1 MGDLSFNSLLIL
13 IFIDH
18 STIDFSL
25 YYPSLFFRFFLSLS
39 LSVSISPSIFLSF
52 FLSLFLFLFSLSLS
66 LFLSLSLSLFL
77 SLSAFYSSV
86 SCSSP
91 ILFPAISL
99 LHDCCLAFVVI
110 HSLLLPFK

>member
-1 MGDLSFNSLLIL
+1 MGSFNSLLIL

-25 YYPSLFFRFFLSLS
+25 YYPSLFFCFFLSLS

-52 FLSLFLFLFSLSLS
+52 F
-66 LFLSLSLSLFL
+66 LSLSLFL

>member
-1 MGDLSFNSLLIL
+1 MGL
-13 IFIDH
+13 IFLFIIH
-18 STIDFSL
+18 LFSSVFFSL
-25 YYPSLFFRFFLSLS
+25 FLFLSLFLLLSLS
-39 LSVSISPSIFLSF
+39 LSF
-52 FLSLFLFLFSLSLS
+52 FLFFYSFSLSLSLSFSLSLS
-66 LFLSLSLSLFL
+66 LFLSLSLHFIP
-77 SLSAFYSSV
+77 V

>member
-1 MGDLSFNSLLIL
+1 MGSFNSLLIL

-25 YYPSLFFRFFLSLS
+25 YYPSLFFCFFLSLS

-52 FLSLFLFLFSLSLS
+52 FLSLFFIPF
-66 LFLSLSLSLFL
+66 LSLFL